1 MQRGNLNARD
11 DAYVPK
17 VYSEKLDEL
26 IDDPDVKNIAV
37 TAPYDSG
44 KTTILKSYF
53 KKRESKFRWYIRV
66 LNFFTRS
73 PPLHSPDRRN
83 NRGSPR

>member
-1 MQRGNLNARD
+1 MQRGNLNARG

-17 VYSEKLDEL
+17 VYSERLDEL

-44 KTTILKSYF
+44 KTTILKAILR
-53 KKRESKFRWYIRV
+53 KERV
-66 LNFFTRS
+66 NFTGTKNI
-73 PPLHSPDRRN
+73 LM
-83 NRGSPR
+83 G